1 MHNQQLASCYSIN
14 HLARLCFPCRN
25 LVLISLATS
34 SSLLPHRLFAPY
46 EVHLNTIYQPMVV
59 SLLNINSL
67 YFSAVF
73 VIACWRSFHW
83 IWMWLNV
90 NLFCFIKCALWL
102 YPLQWKVLNIN
113 KSFIKT
119 ITTQWTLV
127 LFCVCLNSSR
137 YTCG

>member
-1 MHNQQLASCYSIN
+1 MHKQQLDSCYSIN

-25 LVLISLATS
+25 LVLIPLATS
-34 SSLLPHRLFAPY
+34 SLLPYRLFAPY
-46 EVHLNTIYQPMVV
+46 EVHLNTIYRPMVV
-59 SLLNINSL
+59 PLLNINSL

-83 IWMWLNV
+83 ISTENV
-90 NLFCFIKCALWL
+90 KLFCFIKCALLL